1 MPPVTRRRAKDAE
14 NVSESK
20 IVPPK
25 ESSRA
30 KRKSTGNDT
39 NVNKE
44 NTATS
49 SSQELGEDSNQKGI
63 YVRTREDESTGTGRK
78 TKLEV
83 EIPTSPKP
91 KKSRTSVVLDS
102 RDKEQSWAS
111 ERGLLSSVSKQLEE
125 DATQRLASSQ
135 SLESDQT
142 PAPKPK
148 GKHLVF
154 DDDDDV
160 ENFVAAAA
168 EAGKKAEEDKAKE
181 EEEEE
186 SDDDDAPE
194 AVSTQA
200 AAKEV
205 HKSTQAALDAAE
217 KQTATLKRKRQE
229 RDNLFKQ
236 QAERRKRVRA
246 EVQIHQSEARRK
258 NGTSDSDSDSDD
270 GVPEVEMAVTA
281 GRRRTQKQALPTH
294 LPAEFLTDSSSE
306 DEDEDDENGQALKK
320 RKKSSDEKNGNNKR
334 PTKITFDDQ
343 PKKPRDRVAGSTK
356 YRVLAEQGDSRLAP
370 RARRDARASKESLLK
385 RRRAG
390 VAPATGAGA
399 GAGRGFFVKR

>member
-20 IVPPK
+20 IIPPK

-30 KRKSTGNDT
+30 KRKST
-39 NVNKE
+39 V
-44 NTATS
+44 
-49 SSQELGEDSNQKGI
+49 GE
-63 YVRTREDESTGTGRK
+63 ESK
-78 TKLEV
+78 V

-91 KKSRTSVVLDS
+91 KKSRTSAVPDS
-102 RDKEQSWAS
+102 QDKERSW
-111 ERGLLSSVSKQLEE
+111 LLSSVSKQLEE

-135 SLESDQT
+135 SLGSDQT

-160 ENFVAAAA
+160 ENFVVAAA
-168 EAGKKAEEDKAKE
+168 EAGKKAEEDKNKEEKE
-181 EEEEE
+181 EE
-186 SDDDDAPE
+186 SDDDDDDAPE
-194 AVSTQA
+194 AVSTQV

-205 HKSTQAALDAAE
+205 QKSAQAALDAAE

-236 QAERRKRVRA
+236 QAERRKRARA
-246 EVQIHQSEARRK
+246 EVE
-258 NGTSDSDSDSDD
+258 T
-270 GVPEVEMAVTA
+270 AVTT
-281 GRRRTQKQALPTH
+281 GRRRTQKHALPTH

-306 DEDEDDENGQALKK
+306 DEDEDEDGDGENGQALKK
-320 RKKSSDEKNGNNKR
+320 RRKLSDEKKR

-343 PKKPRDRVAGSTK
+343 PKKPRDRVVGSTK

-385 RRRAG
+385 RRRVG
-390 VAPATGAGA
+390 VAPATGAA
-399 GAGRGFFVKR
+399 TGRGFFVKR